1 MTPDVNVLVA
11 AFRPDHPHHLSAR
24 AWLDD
29 AVVQAAS
36 GRASLMLL
44 DTVVT
49 GFLRITTNPKIFRET
64 DPLQDVSDF
73 IDSLLSCPSVQFQ
86 PHGATWPH
94 LRQVCLAQQATGN
107 LITDAW
113 IAATVMQ
120 SGETLCT
127 FDRDFSSL
135 LPADQLLLLKP

>member
-11 AFRPDHPHHLSAR
+11 AFRPDHPHHRSAR

-29 AVVQAAS
+29 AVVQAAN
-36 GRASLMLL
+36 GRVSLMLL
-44 DTVVT
+44 GTVVT
-49 GFLRITTNPKIFRET
+49 GFLRITTHPKIFRET

-73 IDSLLSCPSVQFQ
+73 IDSLLSCPGVQFQ
-86 PHGATWPH
+86 PQGATWPH

-127 FDRDFSSL
+127 FDRDFSQL
-135 LPADQLLLLKP
+135 LPSAQLLLLKP

>member
-11 AFRPDHPHHLSAR
+11 AFRPDHPHHPSAR
-24 AWLDD
+24 TWLDE
-29 AVVQAAS
+29 ALLQTAS
-36 GRASLMLL
+36 GRNSLMLMG
-44 DTVVT
+44 TVVT
-49 GFLRITTNPKIFRET
+49 GFLRITTNSKIFRET
-64 DPLQDVSDF
+64 DPLQDVIDF
-73 IDSLLSCPSVQFQ
+73 IDSLLSCPGVQFQ
-86 PHGATWPH
+86 PQGASWPH

-127 FDRDFSSL
+127 FDRDFARL
-135 LPADQLLLLKP
+135 LPAAQLLLLKP

>member
-11 AFRPDHPHHLSAR
+11 AFRSDHPHHVSAR

-29 AVVQAAS
+29 AVAQAAN
-36 GRASLMLL
+36 GRTSLMLMG
-44 DTVVT
+44 TVVT
-49 GFLRITTNPKIFRET
+49 GILRITTHPKIFRET

-73 IDSLLSCPSVQFQ
+73 IDSLLSCPGVQFQ
-86 PHGATWPH
+86 PQGAAWPN
-94 LRQVCLAQQATGN
+94 LRHVCLAQQATGN

-127 FDRDFSSL
+127 FDRDFSRL
-135 LPADQLLLLKP
+135 LHADQLLLLKP

>member
-29 AVVQAAS
+29 AVVQAAN
-36 GRASLMLL
+36 GRSSLTLIA
-44 DTVVT
+44 TVVT

-64 DPLQDVSDF
+64 DPLQDVIDF
-73 IDSLLSCPSVQFQ
+73 IDSLLSCPGVQFQ
-86 PHGATWPH
+86 PQGTNWPN
-94 LRQVCLAQQATGN
+94 LRQVCQTQQVSGN
-107 LITDAW
+107 LVTDAW
-113 IAATVMQ
+113 IAATVTQ

-127 FDRDFSSL
+127 FDRDFSRL
-135 LPADQLLLLKP
+135 LPANQLLLLKP

>member
-11 AFRPDHPHHLSAR
+11 AFRPDHPHHLPAR

-44 DTVVT
+44 GTVVT

-127 FDRDFSSL
+127 FDRDFSQL
-135 LPADQLLLLKP
+135 LPSAQLILLKP

>member
-11 AFRPDHPHHLSAR
+11 AFRPDHPHHQSSR
-24 AWLDD
+24 TWLDD
-29 AVVQAAS
+29 AVVQAAN
-36 GRASLMLL
+36 GRSSLMLMGA
-44 DTVVT
+44 VVT
-49 GFLRITTNPKIFRET
+49 GFLRISTHPKIFRET
-64 DPLQDVSDF
+64 DPLQDVIDF
-73 IDSLLSCPSVQFQ
+73 IDSLLSCPGVQFQ
-86 PHGATWPH
+86 PQGATWPH
-94 LRQVCLAQQATGN
+94 LRQVCLAQQTTGN

-127 FDRDFSSL
+127 FDRDFSRL

>member
-11 AFRPDHPHHLSAR
+11 AFRPDHPHHLPAR

-36 GRASLMLL
+36 GRASLLL
-44 DTVVT
+44 LGTVVT
-49 GFLRITTNPKIFRET
+49 GFLRITTHPKIFKET
-64 DPLQDVSDF
+64 DPLQHVTDF
-73 IDSLLSCPSVQFQ
+73 VDSLVSCHGVQFQ
-86 PHGATWPH
+86 PQGTNWPN
-94 LRQVCLAQQATGN
+94 LRQVCLTQQVSGN
-107 LITDAW
+107 LVTDAW

-127 FDRDFSSL
+127 FDRDFSRL